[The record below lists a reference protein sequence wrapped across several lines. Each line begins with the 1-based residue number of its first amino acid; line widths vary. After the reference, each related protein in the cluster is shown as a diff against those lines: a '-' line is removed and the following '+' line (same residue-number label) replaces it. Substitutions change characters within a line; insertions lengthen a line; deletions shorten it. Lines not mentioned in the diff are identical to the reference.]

1 MTERKTLTG
10 LHPYEYEHPFDAKA
24 LDSLRSTPGLDTI
37 VRQYNKQAVERI
49 ITVQYTGSNLRITAK
64 NYPKI
69 HAMLDAV
76 CDVVN
81 LPSRPELYLEWGY
94 HINGF
99 TIGVDHPIIVL
110 TSGSIDLLSDDELFY
125 LIGHEVG
132 HIKSRHTLYHQ
143 MAQFLPVLADMVGE
157 ATLGIGKLISMP
169 LQLAL
174 LRWSRMSEFT
184 ADRAG
189 LLACQNPTTAARVM
203 MKWAG
208 MPIRHYDDMKLET
221 FIDQAKRFE
230 ALDYEKLNKAIKILT
245 IMNSTHPWTV
255 MRAAELLRWVEGG
268 EYQKVIDRATIDR
281 LHIREE
287 GNAKFCRN
295 CDYRLEGTEKFCN
308 SCGKPLREET
318 ANQSVDHYVSP
329 AADGG

>member
-1 MTERKTLTG
+1 MSGPKLLPG

-24 LDSLRSTPGLDTI
+24 LDTLQGTPGLDTI
-37 VRQYNKQAVERI
+37 VRQYNKQAVERM
-49 ITVQYTGSNLRITAK
+49 ITVQYTGSNLRITPE
-64 NYPKI
+64 NYPNI
-69 HAMLDAV
+69 HSIL
-76 CDVVN
+76 DVVCTTIN
-81 LPSRPELYLEWGY
+81 LPSRPDLYLEWGY

-110 TSGSIDLLSDDELFY
+110 TSGAIDLLTQDELLY

-184 ADRAG
+184 ADRSG

-208 MPIRHYDDMKLET
+208 MPIRHYDDMKLEA
-221 FIDQAKRFE
+221 FIDQAKKFE
-230 ALDYEKLNKAIKILT
+230 ALDYEKLNKAIKFLT
-245 IMNSTHPWTV
+245 IMNSTHPWTI

-268 EYQKVIDRATIDR
+268 EYQMVIDRTTADR
-281 LHIREE
+281 LHIRQD
-287 GNAKFCRN
+287 GNTQFCRN
-295 CDYRLEGTEKFCN
+295 CGYRLEGKERFCN
-308 SCGKPLREET
+308 SCGQQLRE
-318 ANQSVDHYVSP
+318 
-329 AADGG
+329 

>member
-1 MTERKTLTG
+1 MTGPKLLPG

-24 LDSLRSTPGLDTI
+24 LDSLQSTPGLDTI
-37 VRQYNKQAVERI
+37 VRQYNKQAVERV
-49 ITVQYTGSNLRITAK
+49 ITVQYTGSNLRITPE

-69 HAMLDAV
+69 HAMLDSV
-76 CDVVN
+76 CATIN
-81 LPSRPELYLEWGY
+81 LPSRPDLYLEWGY

-110 TSGSIDLLSDDELFY
+110 TSGSIDLLSDDELLY

-184 ADRAG
+184 ADRSG
-189 LLACQNPTTAARVM
+189 LLACQDLTTAAKVM

-208 MPIRHYDDMKLET
+208 MPIREYGDMKLDT
-221 FIDQAKRFE
+221 FLDQARRFE
-230 ALDYEKLNKAIKILT
+230 ELDYEKLNKAIKFLT
-245 IMNSTHPWTV
+245 IMNSTHPWTI
-255 MRAAELLRWVEGG
+255 MRAAELMRWVEGG
-268 EYQKVIDRATIDR
+268 EYQKVIDRITSDR
-281 LHIREE
+281 LHIRYD
-287 GNAKFCRN
+287 GNTQFCRN
-295 CDYRLEGTEKFCN
+295 CGFRLEGSEKFCN
-308 SCGKPLREET
+308 SCGQQLRE
-318 ANQSVDHYVSP
+318 
-329 AADGG
+329 